1 MKPRDGD
8 SVNIWTEKQGFGKML
23 LNIQKNM
30 RKGNWVFSVLSQG
43 ILLEQKAFV
52 FYLGNVLLFNTT
64 LSLHLPNVTMEI
76 YANERVKGILA
87 CS

>member
-1 MKPRDGD
+1 MEILSISGRK
-8 SVNIWTEKQGFGKML
+8 NKAFGKIF
-23 LNIQKNM
+23 LNIQGNM
-30 RKGNWVFSVLSQG
+30 RKGNWVFSVSFQG
-43 ILLEQKAFV
+43 IALEQKAFV

-64 LSLHLPNVTMEI
+64 LSLHLSHVTTEI